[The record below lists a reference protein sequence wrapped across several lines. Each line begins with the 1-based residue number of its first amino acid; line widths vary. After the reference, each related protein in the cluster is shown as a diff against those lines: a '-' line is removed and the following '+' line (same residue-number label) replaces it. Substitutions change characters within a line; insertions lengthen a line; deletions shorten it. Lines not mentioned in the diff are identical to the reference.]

1 MPQGQHARHGLECLG
16 AGAGVQ
22 RGLPVG
28 ARQYLAAWNRSASA
42 RAGSSKARRRWCVSN
57 ASRSSASAAPDDS
70 KQSISAS
77 IAGPNRCARAFFL
90 ELGASLLTRARPR
103 ASSSHSLISNS
114 STTRRRRRRHS
125 ATWARSVVD
134 RPRRD
139 TAGGPFLVASA
150 DSQQEMSPVT
160 RMVLTTASAAR
171 RTALGIA
178 FVQGSGVQFA
188 DRGHLLYDLL
198 AGLLRGRAS
207 GVASATT
214 SLYCPRIKNEAD
226 KAQ

>member
-1 MPQGQHARHGLECLG
+1 MLSGACRSTLVASSSQSTGKSSCDRALVRMPQGQHARHGLECLG

-42 RAGSSKARRRWCVSN
+42 KAGSSKARRRWCVSN

-103 ASSSHSLISNS
+103 ASSSYSLISNS
-114 STTRRRRRRHS
+114 SATRRRRRRPGHGVWSTARAVTLQVVRFLS
-125 ATWARSVVD
+125 AQLTRS
-134 RPRRD
+134 R
-139 TAGGPFLVASA
+139 
-150 DSQQEMSPVT
+150 
-160 RMVLTTASAAR
+160 
-171 RTALGIA
+171 
-178 FVQGSGVQFA
+178 
-188 DRGHLLYDLL
+188 
-198 AGLLRGRAS
+198 
-207 GVASATT
+207 
-214 SLYCPRIKNEAD
+214 K
-226 KAQ
+226 